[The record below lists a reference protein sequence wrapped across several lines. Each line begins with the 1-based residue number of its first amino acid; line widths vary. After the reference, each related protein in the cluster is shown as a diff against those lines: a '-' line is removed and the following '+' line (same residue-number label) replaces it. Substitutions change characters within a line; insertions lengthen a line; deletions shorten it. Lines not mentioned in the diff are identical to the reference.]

1 MKILPGGSTV
11 FHPEERG
18 RVMTGSG
25 REGVVLSLVNNKGG
39 VGKTTTAV
47 NLSASL
53 ASDGGRVLLV
63 DLDGQGSASRSL
75 GLDREDL
82 YPGVAEAMLEG
93 LSLREAVKGS
103 YIPGLDVLAGSMN
116 LVSTDVFLADV
127 EGREFVLRSA
137 LEPAL
142 EDYDF
147 IVMDCPTSLGLLTVN
162 ALTSSHYIIL
172 PVTPDY
178 LGFEGLL
185 NLMEA
190 VDMTR
195 EGVGKAAGLLGIVL
209 TLADYRVRVTK
220 DIGEMIR
227 SRFGRLV
234 FNTEIRVNVK
244 LKEAP
249 SHGRSIFDYDG
260 GSRGADDYRRLS
272 AEVQNRIRQDR
283 I

>member
-209 TLADYRVRVTK
+209 PLADYRVRVTK

-227 SRFGRLV
+227 SRFGRHV

>member
-1 MKILPGGSTV
+1 VKILPGGSTV

-93 LSLREAVKGS
+93 LPLREAVKGS